1 MRGPGR
7 PPGSLNR
14 STLQWANHLNA
25 SYGPPLQQMMR
36 FAGLPIRAIAAEL
49 GCSAEEAAEFKL
61 ECIER
66 MLPYTHSEMPRA
78 VDVTIAEGADAGLA
92 AFFAPGVVMA
102 MLAKENQPDEA
113 GAAAAEAPTDSQE
126 RSAEV
131 VPLRL
136 VPPEE
141 GA

>member
-1 MRGPGR
+1 MPPRGRGR

-14 STLQWANHLNA
+14 STLQWANYLNS

-36 FAGLPIRAIAAEL
+36 FARLPIRAIAAEL

-78 VDVTIAEGADAGLA
+78 VDVTIAEGGDAGLA
-92 AFFAPGVVMA
+92 AFFAPSVVMA
-102 MLAKENQPDEA
+102 MMAKENPPGEA
-113 GAAAAEAPTDSQE
+113 DTEVADGPTDDQE

-131 VPLRL
+131 VLLRL

-141 GA
+141 